1 MAETN
6 VKVAEQGRL
15 RLSYSSLE
23 LFNTCERKFQL
34 EKLLEN
40 PMTRE
45 ESEHLSFGKAFG
57 AGIGTYL
64 STGNKDLAI
73 FHCWLNYYPLVEN
86 SKGSK
91 KTRWMAVHALNC
103 SFRALDTLLE
113 KYEVAEFKGAP
124 AIELSFKLNINETKY
139 FVGHIDVVLRN
150 RTTGKFYI
158 LEVKTTGLQL
168 LDLKPL
174 YQNSGQALGYSIA
187 LDSIVGEELNEY
199 GVLYFVAQ
207 LPASNAQ
214 DNLVKVHTLP
224 FNKTIVDRLGWFVTL
239 GTDVQRMETLE
250 NLNIFPKRG
259 HSCLK
264 YNRPCNY
271 FGNCNMQNFD
281 VKKDFTKVID
291 DIDYQFEFDLEEL
304 IDTHLSRIANMP
316 ATKFAG
322 EDESPGKIESS
333 NGTGLI
339 IDLDKRIEQK

>member
-1 MAETN
+1 MSE
-6 VKVAEQGRL
+6 VKVKEPGRL

-23 LFNTCERKFQL
+23 LFNTCERKFEL

-40 PMTRE
+40 PLAKE
-45 ESEHLSFGKAFG
+45 ESEHLSFGKAYG

-64 STGNKDLAI
+64 STQDKNMAI
-73 FHCWLNYYPLVEN
+73 FQCWLKYFPLVDN

-91 KTRWMAVHALNC
+91 KTRAMAVHALTC
-103 SFRALDTLLE
+103 SFRALDTLLAT
-113 KYEVAEFKGAP
+113 YEVAEFNNAP

-150 RTTGKFYI
+150 KTTGKYYI
-158 LEVKTTGLQL
+158 LEVKTTGMQL

-214 DNLVKVHTLP
+214 DNLVKIHTLP
-224 FNKTIVDRLGWFVTL
+224 FHKTIVDRLGWFVTL

-250 NLNIFPKRG
+250 KLKIFPKRG
-259 HSCLK
+259 QSCLK

-271 FGNCNMQNFD
+271 FGHCDMRNFD
-281 VKKDFTKVID
+281 VQKDLTKNVD
-291 DIDYQFEFDLEEL
+291 DITYQFEFELEDLIES
-304 IDTHLSRIANMP
+304 HLVRIANMP
-316 ATKFAG
+316 APSFAG
-322 EDESPGKIESS
+322 DPVETNK
-333 NGTGLI
+333 GTGMM
-339 IDLDKRIEQK
+339 IDLDAPMKGT